1 VVTVNV
7 VVEGRTDEFVARRLL
22 EHVGLVV
29 GTVYGLN
36 GKADI
41 LMRLSGYNQAALL
54 CPMVCISRLG

>member
-1 VVTVNV
+1 VVTVNI
-7 VVEGRTDEFVARRLL
+7 VVEGKTDEFVARRLF

-41 LMRLSGYNQAALL
+41 LMRLSGYN
-54 CPMVCISRLG
+54 